1 MGSQVL
7 VVKVV
12 RGPWCENE
20 RRVGMPVGVVK
31 NSEKTVVRGPKVVGG
46 PWCENGRK
54 GGNACGSGK
63 KLNIRQKPSPS
74 NAPIEYSPKTQS
86 LVKSEIAT

>member
-31 NSEKTVVRGPKVVGG
+31 NSEKPWFEAPKWWGGHGAKMGVRVGMPVGVVK
-46 PWCENGRK
+46 N
-54 GGNACGSGK
+54 
-63 KLNIRQKPSPS
+63 
-74 NAPIEYSPKTQS
+74 
-86 LVKSEIAT
+86 